1 MKKLFYQFILLMA
14 LLDANSGYS
23 QFRKLDTTLTSGNTG
38 YKVRCSNSKKDANE
52 VNVRLVG
59 FEKEA
64 RGMNVMLNGQMS
76 MAMIDDFNS
85 DGFPDLLVVAYT
97 GPNFQYG
104 TAYAFASKENK
115 SLLLFATKDIMLD
128 GKLKPGYRGHDQFSL
143 FEGSVIQK
151 FPIYNQDDPDDKPTA
166 GTRVIQYQMAMSE
179 NGRGYFKM
187 LRTYDQK

>member
-1 MKKLFYQFILLMA
+1 MNKIIYLILLLI
-14 LLDANSGYS
+14 LLDVKPGCA
-23 QFRKLDTTLTSGNTG
+23 QFKRMDTTVTSGNTG
-38 YKVRCSNSKKDANE
+38 YRVRCSNSKKDANE
-52 VNVRLVG
+52 VNIKLIG

-64 RGMNVMLNGQMS
+64 RGMNIMLNGQMDI
-76 MAMIDDFNS
+76 AMIDDFNADS
-85 DGFPDLLVVAYT
+85 YPDLLVIAYS

-115 SLLLFATKDIMLD
+115 SMLLFASKDIMLD
-128 GKLKPGYRGHDQFSL
+128 GKLRPGYRGHDKFSL

-151 FPIYNQDDPDDKPTA
+151 FPIYNQEDPDDKPTG
-166 GTRVIQYQMAMSE
+166 GTRVIQYQMALSE